1 LSASAPSDGGG
12 RAGSVAALVF
22 KSSGAR
28 MAAPAS
34 CVGRIIGR
42 AEAEEVGLLVVGKA
56 GSPSSGGA
64 RPAEGDMVLL
74 INDDG
79 RRFGV
84 AVEGVEDV
92 TSIAFDSIRPL
103 PGMVVSS
110 NEYMKFWGTA
120 LLGGEVVLLVDFCP
134 PACG

>member
-1 LSASAPSDGGG
+1 MRASL
-12 RAGSVAALVF
+12 AALVF
-22 KSSGAR
+22 RSSGAR

-34 CVGRIIGR
+34 CIGSITGR
-42 AEAEEVGLLVVGKA
+42 AEAESGGISVVGTA
-56 GSPSSGGA
+56 GGSPPCDASPVES
-64 RPAEGDMVLL
+64 ETVLL

-110 NEYMKFWGTA
+110 IEHMKFWGTA
-120 LLGGEVVLLVDFCP
+120 LLGGEVVLLVDFRP